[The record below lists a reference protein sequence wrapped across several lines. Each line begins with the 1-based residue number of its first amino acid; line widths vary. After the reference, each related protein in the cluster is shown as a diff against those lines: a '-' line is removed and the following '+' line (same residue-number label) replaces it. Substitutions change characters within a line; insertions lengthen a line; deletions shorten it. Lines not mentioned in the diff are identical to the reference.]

1 MRHFKL
7 YLSLLL
13 LMAFGMVG
21 CQDDFDSP
29 PVIVPEAKQVPNTK
43 IEDIKA
49 LMWETSTNYV
59 NKLGKKESGEDYI
72 IGGRVISSDAT
83 GNIYKSL
90 VIQDESGALAMSI
103 NANSLYTTYRVGQ
116 EIVINLTEMYAGKYA
131 GLFQLGYPDADPTKT
146 GASFM
151 PFEFFQLH
159 VELNK
164 LPDVSKIDTISTV
177 KESVNADPRP
187 LTFADLD
194 QSPAGLQKWQSQ
206 LVRFDNVEFDDGG
219 KLTFSDA
226 DATTNR
232 NITQNGQK
240 LIVRTSNYASFKN
253 VVLPTGKGSICGI
266 ISYYQSSPTSSG
278 TWQLLLRSTDD
289 CIGFGIEE
297 GTKNNPYT
305 VEKAIALQGQ
315 GVSGWMMGYIVGA
328 VAPNVEN
335 VEKNEDIEWG
345 APTTLANTIVLGE
358 SADTKDYKKCIVI
371 TLPLNSPLRAQVNL
385 LDNPSVYKKVL
396 KIEGTFAKVMGTYGL
411 TDNSGSTDEFEIEG
425 QVDPGGDGTEA
436 SPFTVTQ
443 VQGGATGTGVWI
455 KGYIVGWVE
464 GMTLDANGAKFNS
477 DATVQTNILLAPSAD
492 VKEYTKCIPI
502 QLPTGDV
509 RSALNLQSNPAN
521 LGKAVSLFGTIAK
534 YFGTSGL
541 KETSKYKLD
550 GDTPTPPGPTDPVK
564 SLNQT
569 FTGIT
574 SISQLA
580 GWKSVTVTGDKSWY
594 FQEFSGIT
602 SARMTG
608 FNGKTPPFD
617 AWLITP
623 ALNVA
628 DAKEKILS
636 FETQVNSYGGTTSKF
651 EVYVLSS
658 NDPATATKTK
668 LNPNLPT
675 PPATGY
681 SDWVNSGNINLS
693 TYGTNIYIGFRFY
706 ATTDANYATW
716 CLTNVKFNAGEAPD
730 PDPEPEPGDKGS
742 ESTPYSVADVL
753 AGATGTGVWTEAYI
767 VGWIDGMTFDA
778 AGTKFTAPATSQTN
792 IVIAASADVKDYT
805 KCVPV
810 QLPAGSVR
818 TSLNLQDNP
827 ANLGKKVKLKGNFE
841 KYFGGKGIKSVT
853 EYKF

>member
-43 IEDIKA
+43 IEEIKK

-59 NKLGKKESGEDYI
+59 NQIGTKESGEDYI

-90 VIQDESGALAMSI
+90 VIQDETGALAMSI

-131 GLFQLGYPDADPTKT
+131 GLFQLGYPDADATKT

-151 PFEFFQLH
+151 PLEFFQLH

-164 LPDVSKIDTISTV
+164 LPDVTKIDTISTV
-177 KESVNADPRP
+177 KDGETIRP

-206 LVRFDNVEFDDGG
+206 LVRFDDVEFEGGG
-219 KLTFSDA
+219 KLTFSET

-232 NITQNGQK
+232 NITQNGQS
-240 LIVRTSNYASFKN
+240 LIVRTSNYASFKSAI
-253 VVLPTGKGSICGI
+253 LPTGKGSICGI
-266 ISYYQSSPTSSG
+266 ISYYQSSPTSGG

-297 GTKNNPYT
+297 GTKANPYL
-305 VEKAIALQGQ
+305 VEKAIALQGK
-315 GVSGWMMGYIVGA
+315 GVSGWMTGYIVGA
-328 VAPNVEN
+328 VAPNVTK

-345 APTTLANTIVLGE
+345 APTTLGNTVVIGE
-358 SADTKDYKKCIVI
+358 SPDTKDFKKSIIVP
-371 TLPLNSPLRAQVNL
+371 LPANSPLRAQVNL
-385 LDNPSVYKKVL
+385 VDNPSVYKKQL
-396 KIEGTFAKVMGTYGL
+396 KIEGTFATVMGTYGL
-411 TDNSGSTDEFEIEG
+411 TDNSGSADEFELEG
-425 QVDPGGDGTEA
+425 QVDPEGNGTED
-436 SPFTVTQ
+436 SPYTVTQ
-443 VQGGATGTGVWI
+443 IKNGASGTGVWI
-455 KGYIVGWVE
+455 KGYIVGWVD
-464 GMTLDANGAKFNS
+464 GKALDENGAKFTTP
-477 DATVQTNILLAPSAD
+477 ATVQTNVLLAASAD
-492 VKEYTKCIPI
+492 VKDYTKCIPI

-509 RSALNLQSNPAN
+509 RSAINLQSNPTN
-521 LGKAVSLFGTIAK
+521 LGKTVSLFGNIAA

-541 KETSKYKLD
+541 KETSKYKID
-550 GDTPTPPGPTDPVK
+550 GDTPTPPGPTDPVT

-580 GWKSVTVTGDKSWY
+580 GWKSVAVTGDKNWY
-594 FQEFSGIT
+594 FQEYSGIT

-608 FNGKTPPFD
+608 YNGTNPPFD

-628 DAKEKILS
+628 DAKEKMLS
-636 FETQVNSYGGTTSKF
+636 FETQVNAYGSTTTKF
-651 EVYVLSS
+651 EVYALSS

-668 LNPNLPT
+668 LSPTLPSA
-675 PPATGY
+675 PADGY

-693 TYGTNIYIGFRFY
+693 SYGNTVYIGFRFY

-730 PDPEPEPGDKGS
+730 PEPEPEPGDKGG
-742 ESTPYSVADVL
+742 EDNPFSVADVQ
-753 AGATGTGVWTEAYI
+753 GSATGTGVWTEGYI
-767 VGWIDGMTFDA
+767 VGWIDGMTFNE

-805 KCVPV
+805 KCIPV
-810 QLPAGSVR
+810 QLPAGTVR
-818 TSLNLQDNP
+818 TGLNLQDNP
-827 ANLGKKVKLKGNFE
+827 ANLGKKVKLKGNLE